1 MKIRDKSQ
9 PDLETAYETAI
20 RLLARRPH
28 TQKELT
34 QKLRLRGCP
43 DPILSEVLSRL
54 IDKGYIDDAAAC
66 ETYCQ
71 ELIRKGFGPR
81 VIRQRLASRGID
93 AGLIRSALTTYYL
106 FEVVRENAKT
116 AAIRKKRQLENR
128 CLNENELRMRLMR
141 FLTQRGFGPDI
152 IHEVMADLIGG

>member
-1 MKIRDKSQ
+1 MKIRNKSQ

-28 TQKELT
+28 SRKEVT

-43 DPILSEVLSRL
+43 DPILSEVLRRL
-54 IDKGYIDDAAAC
+54 IDKGYIDDAATC

-93 AGLIRSALTTYYL
+93 AGLIRSALTRHYL
-106 FEVVRENAKT
+106 FEVVRENARR
-116 AAIRKKRQLENR
+116 AALRKKGQLESR
-128 CLNENELRMRLMR
+128 CLKKNELRMRLAR
-141 FLTQRGFGPDI
+141 FLTQRGFEPDI
-152 IHEVMADLIGG
+152 IHEVMVDLIGG